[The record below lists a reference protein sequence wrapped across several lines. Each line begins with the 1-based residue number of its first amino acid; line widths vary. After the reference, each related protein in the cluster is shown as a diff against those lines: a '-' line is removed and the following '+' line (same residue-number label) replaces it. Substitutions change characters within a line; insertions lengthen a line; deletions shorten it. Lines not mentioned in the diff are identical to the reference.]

1 MASTYVTSIV
11 PGSSALSLGKQVDAA
26 AGGSDIGV
34 ATLAIRD
41 DVLSTLTV
49 AEGDYAQLRVSS
61 TGALHVV
68 GTSGGGAVTNAGT
81 FAVQEDGAA
90 LTALQSLAGAISGS
104 ELQVDLV
111 SAAVTNAGTFA
122 TQVDGDALTA
132 LQSLAGAISGTE
144 LQVDLVSAAVT
155 NAGTFAT
162 QVDSLTPGTAAANL
176 GKAADSAAGSTDT
189 GVSMLAV
196 RTDTPATI
204 TPIAGD
210 YAPLRLN
217 ANGSLWVRQEAAAS
231 TGSELNLFSAA
242 AVVAADT
249 ASATIDITNVNHVT
263 ILASGSDTAATAG
276 FDVWLSGNA
285 GVTWY
290 IAQTISTTAI
300 DGAGNALSTRMG
312 SLSLDVSGVD
322 ALKVHAHATETVN
335 ASCFGR

>member
-1 MASTYVTSIV
+1 MIIGRGDYRHPDTPRHFATPDDSPHAAMASTYVTSIV

-61 TGALHVV
+61 TGALHVI
-68 GTSGGGAVTNAGT
+68 GSSGGGEVTNGGT
-81 FAVQEDGAA
+81 FVVQEDGAA
-90 LTALQSLAGAISGS
+90 LTALQTLAGAVSGT
-104 ELQVDLV
+104 EFQVDLV

-122 TQVDGDALTA
+122 TQC
-132 LQSLAGAISGTE
+132 
-144 LQVDLVSAAVT
+144 
-155 NAGTFAT
+155 
-162 QVDSLTPGTAAANL
+162 DSMIPGTGATAL

-189 GVSMLAV
+189 GVSILAV

-231 TGSELNLFSAA
+231 TGSELNLFSAE

-263 ILASGSDTAATAG
+263 ILVSGIATGATDG
-276 FDVWLSGNA
+276 FDIWLSGDA
-285 GVTWY
+285 GTTWY
-290 IAQTISTTAI
+290 IAQTISTTAL

-312 SLSLDVSGVD
+312 SLSLDVSGVN
-322 ALKVHAHATETVN
+322 ALKMHAHATETVN